1 MKHELTIV
9 NLEIGNIGSLV
20 NMLKRLGVRA
30 HVTNSP
36 NEIANS
42 KKIILPGVG
51 AFDTACEAINKF
63 QLREILSRKA
73 LSEKIPFLG
82 ICLGMQLLLDSS
94 EEGEC
99 KGLGFIQGEVKRFDV
114 NGDIKVP
121 HMGWNHLEVCQ
132 PENILSRSIEE
143 RTRFYFVHSFF
154 AQVKNQEHILFKTNH
169 GITFHSGI
177 QKENIIGFQ
186 FHPEKSHQYGLRLLE
201 SFLRLKC

>member
-1 MKHELTIV
+1 MKHELTII

-73 LSEKIPFLG
+73 LSEKFHFW
-82 ICLGMQLLLDSS
+82 
-94 EEGEC
+94 E
-99 KGLGFIQGEVKRFDV
+99 
-114 NGDIKVP
+114 
-121 HMGWNHLEVCQ
+121 
-132 PENILSRSIEE
+132 
-143 RTRFYFVHSFF
+143 FV
-154 AQVKNQEHILFKTNH
+154 
-169 GITFHSGI
+169 
-177 QKENIIGFQ
+177 
-186 FHPEKSHQYGLRLLE
+186 
-201 SFLRLKC
+201 